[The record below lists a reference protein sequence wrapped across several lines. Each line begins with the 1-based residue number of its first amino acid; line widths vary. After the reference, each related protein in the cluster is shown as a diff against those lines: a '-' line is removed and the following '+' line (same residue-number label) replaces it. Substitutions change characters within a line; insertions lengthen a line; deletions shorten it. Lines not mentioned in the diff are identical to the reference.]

1 MVIVIFLAIMVVVIV
16 IYKLSKSPQND
27 KPEIET
33 IPQMAREIERAQ
45 IESRNEAFRIA
56 GISHYCGLSDIGRI
70 SGECRNDPD
79 NPYDKNAVM
88 IIEANKEK
96 IIGHISRQDQRRYR
110 SLVGKGDRMPFVGYI
125 EQFCNERDELAIFG
139 VIRVYAGEEDDV
151 IDDLN
156 KDWDFLGKTFSVRD
170 YDIRMNILD
179 HFKEE

>member
-1 MVIVIFLAIMVVVIV
+1 MVIVIFLAIMVAVIV
-16 IYKLSKSPQND
+16 IYKLSKPPQTD

-33 IPQMAREIERAQ
+33 ISQMARKIERSQ
-45 IESRNEAFRIA
+45 IKSRNEAFRIA
-56 GISHYCGLSDIGRI
+56 GISHYCWPSDVGMI

-96 IIGHISRQDQRRYR
+96 IIGHISKQDQRRYR
-110 SLVGKGDRMPFVGYI
+110 SLVGKGDRMPFIGYI
-125 EQFCNERDELAIFG
+125 EQFCNERDELTIFG

-156 KDWDFLGKTFSVRD
+156 KDWDFLSKAFGVRD

-179 HFKEE
+179 HFKE

>member
-1 MVIVIFLAIMVVVIV
+1 MVIVIFLAIMIMVLVV
-16 IYKLSKSPQND
+16 YNLSKSPVND
-27 KPEIET
+27 KPETET
-33 IPQMAREIERAQ
+33 IPQMARQIERAQ

-56 GISHYCGLSDIGRI
+56 GISHYCWPSDIGMI

-79 NPYDKNAVM
+79 NPHDKNAVM

-110 SLVGKGDRMPFVGYI
+110 SLVGKGDRMPFIGYI
-125 EQFCNERDELAIFG
+125 EQFRNERDELTIFG

-156 KDWDFLGKTFSVRD
+156 KDWDFLSKAFSVRD

-179 HFKEE
+179 HFKE